1 MRTRLGALAA
11 AAALTFAGPA
21 SADTTTII
29 APPAPA
35 PVTIPGSGLQRGDEL
50 SDGQLL
56 LRRVV
61 AVRVPRPRIA
71 TLRCPAGTRHA
82 GLGVPPDARVGF
94 SVIGRGSYLGR
105 RTVRVRA
112 FAAPGTRR
120 GTLVRAPIFALC
132 EQPSEPASMVT
143 SRER

>member
-1 MRTRLGALAA
+1 MRMRLGALAA
-11 AAALTFAGPA
+11 AAALAVAAPA

-29 APPAPA
+29 EPPARA
-35 PVTIPGSGLQRGDEL
+35 PVTIPGSGLQRGDQL

-61 AVRVPRPRIA
+61 AVRAPRPRTA
-71 TLRCPAGTRHA
+71 TLRCPADTRHA
-82 GLGVPPDARVGF
+82 GLGVFPDANVGF

-112 FAAPGTRR
+112 FAAPGTQR
-120 GTLVRAPIFALC
+120 GALVRASIFALC
-132 EQPSEPASMVT
+132 EGSSG
-143 SRER
+143 